1 MRASKPGRVK
11 GAMRSL
17 FPSPL
22 LGLLLLI
29 LATPFTSAQNV
40 GSIHLQ
46 VRDPSGAGLHATGTL
61 SGPHH
66 LQQFST
72 DAAGHRSF
80 SNLAF
85 GRYQLKLFRN
95 GFASESRPIEVRSS
109 EPVVENVTLAVSP
122 ITSSVTVFSE
132 TPIGRADQPAD
143 QIPVPVRGVTAEQIE
158 NSNALDIADT
168 LNKRINGVY
177 INENQNNPFQPDVNY
192 RGYTASPLL
201 GTPQGL
207 SVYLDGVRQ
216 NQPFGDVVSWDLI
229 PTVAIADVELI
240 PGANPLYGLNS
251 LGGALALRTKSGI
264 TNSGLNI
271 QATGGSYGRRAVQG
285 EYGGSNSHG
294 LDWFV
299 AGNLYHEDGWREFS
313 PSSVRQSFAKLGYL
327 FDKTTL
333 SLTGIYS
340 QNNLT
345 GNGMQ
350 DFRNLAKKYN
360 SVYTIPDTTWN
371 HNPALTFNATHEVSD
386 RLTLSGNAYFRYIR
400 ANTTNGD
407 INDDSFDQ
415 PLYNLSA
422 ADIAALTA
430 AGYTGFPKTG
440 NSTTQPY
447 PFWRCIAQGLAKDEP
462 GEKCTGIITNTQN
475 KQHNYGLSGL
485 VSYRTAHNR
494 FAFGASWD
502 RSSLTYSQ
510 LSQLGYLNPD
520 GKTVTGIPT
529 FADGSTDVD
538 GLPFDT
544 RVSLHGTVN
553 TPSFYATDTL
563 TLGQWTVTASGRYNH
578 TNVNNVDRLPPSS
591 AHGTL
596 TAVNI
601 FQRFNPAIGFT
612 YNPGRLYTFYGD
624 YSESNRAPTSI
635 ELGCADPDFP
645 CNLPNALVSDPPLD
659 QVVSR
664 TVEAGIRSRLEG
676 RLHWSAGFFRG
687 QNSNDLLFIASEQ
700 TGFGYFTNFG
710 KTIRKGVEASIGYER
725 HPFDFGVDYTF
736 LAATYGSSGEVGS
749 SSNSSNEAAQD
760 GFKGL
765 EGDVV
770 ISPGNRLPQTPQHI
784 FKFNADYKPTSKAA
798 VTFNITSTSGTFA
811 RGNENN
817 RHRPDGTYYLGVG
830 STDAYAIANLGGRYQ
845 FTSNLQIFVQMNNLF
860 NTRYATAAQLGT
872 TPYDANGVFTPR
884 PFPSVKYDGETQYPL
899 RHTTFFSPGA
909 PITVFGG
916 IRIRF
921 HL

>member
-1 MRASKPGRVK
+1 MRLL
-11 GAMRSL
+11 SL
-17 FPSPL
+17 SRFFVLLFLVFSPCF
-22 LGLLLLI
+22 G
-29 LATPFTSAQNV
+29 SAQGV

-46 VRDPSGAGLHATGTL
+46 VKDPSGAGLRTAGTL
-61 SGPHH
+61 SGPHY

-72 DAAGHRSF
+72 DAAGLRNF
-80 SNLAF
+80 SHLAF
-85 GRYQLKLFRN
+85 GRYQLQLFRN
-95 GFASESRPIEVRSS
+95 GFATENRVIEVRSS
-109 EPVVENVTLAVSP
+109 EPVAQNVTLAISS
-122 ITSSVTVFSE
+122 ISSSVTVFSE
-132 TPIGRADQPAD
+132 TPIGRADLPAD
-143 QIPVPVRGVTAEQIE
+143 QIPVPVQGVTAQQIQD
-158 NSNALDIADT
+158 SNALDLADT

-177 INENQNNPFQPDVNY
+177 INENQSNPFQPDVNY

-229 PTVAIADVELI
+229 PTVAIEDIELI

-251 LGGALALRTKSGI
+251 LGGALALRTKSGF
-264 TNSGLNI
+264 TNSGLSV
-271 QATGGSYGRRAVQG
+271 QATGGAFGRRAMQG
-285 EYGGSNSHG
+285 EYGGSNSRG

-313 PSSVRQSFAKLGYL
+313 PSSVRQSFAKLGYI
-327 FDKTTL
+327 FGKTML
-333 SLTGIYS
+333 SLSGIYS

-345 GNGMQ
+345 GNGTQ
-350 DFRNLAKKYN
+350 DFRALAKKYN

-371 HNPALTFNATHEVSD
+371 HNPSLTFNATHELSD

-400 ANTTNGD
+400 ADTTNGD

-415 PLYNLSA
+415 SLYKLSS

-430 AGYTGFPKTG
+430 AGYTGFPIDG
-440 NSTTQPY
+440 DPTTEPY
-447 PFWRCIAQGLAKDEP
+447 PYWRCIAQSLEGDEP
-462 GEKCTGIITNTQN
+462 GEKCTGVITNTQN

-485 VSYRTAHNR
+485 VSYRTARNR

-502 RSSLTYSQ
+502 HSSLTYAQ

-529 FADGSTDVD
+529 YADGSTEVDDV
-538 GLPFDT
+538 PFDT
-544 RVSLHGTVN
+544 RVNLHGVVN
-553 TPSFYATDTL
+553 TPGFYATDTL
-563 TLGQWTVTASGRYNH
+563 TLGQWTITASGRYNR
-578 TNVNNVDRLPPSS
+578 TNVNNVDRLPASR
-591 AHGTL
+591 ARGTL
-596 TAVNI
+596 TAVNT

-612 YNPGRLYTFYGD
+612 YSPGRLYTFYGD

-676 RLHWSAGFFRG
+676 RLQWSAGFFRG

-710 KTIRKGVEASIGYER
+710 KTIRKGVEASIDYQR
-725 HPFDFGVDYTF
+725 HPFDFSADYTF
-736 LAATYGSSGEVGS
+736 LAATYGSSGEVDG
-749 SSNSSNEAAQD
+749 SSNSSNNAAQD
-760 GFKGL
+760 GFPGL
-765 EGDVV
+765 EDDIT

-784 FKFNADYKPTSKAA
+784 FKFNADYKPVSKAA
-798 VTFNITSTSGTFA
+798 VLFNITSASGTFA

-817 RHRPDGTYYLGVG
+817 QHKPDGIYYLGVG

-845 FTSNLQIFVQMNNLF
+845 LTQNLQLFVQMNNLF
-860 NTRYATAAQLGT
+860 NNHYATAAQLGA

-884 PFPSVKYDGETQYPL
+884 PFPSVQYHGDTQYPL
-899 RHTTFFSPGA
+899 RNTTFLSPGA
-909 PITVFGG
+909 PFTVFGG
-916 IRIRF
+916 LRVSF